1 MEGRL
6 ELLGESAALETV
18 RETIRRLVVRQQV
31 GRRMPS
37 ILIQG
42 ETGTG
47 KGLVAHL
54 IHRQGPRSRGSFVDV
69 NCAAIPETLLEAE
82 LFGFERG
89 AFTDARRA
97 KPGLFQTAH
106 QGTLFLDEV
115 ALLPEALQ
123 AKLLTVLEE
132 RVVRRLGSTHP
143 EPADAWIISATN
155 ADLQS
160 AIKEH
165 RFREDLYHRLAV
177 LTIKLPPLRERE
189 ADILLLAERFL
200 ANVCAEYGLPAKT
213 LSADARERLAAYSWP
228 GNVRELGN
236 VIERAALLADASSVT
251 AHHLELRE
259 DVPVASPPSRGR
271 DASGVGGISMG
282 DAMRDHLLSTL
293 EQTGWNISRTAAM
306 LQISRNTLR
315 ARIER
320 LGLRSGTDPQTTV
333 QRGERNPPLS
343 STPASAGSD
352 SVTLPARPAASS
364 APDAPVLPPI
374 RWQRRRVTLLR
385 AALGVPASEE
395 ERTETSRALELLVD
409 KIRTFGGRVEEFGQT
424 GLDASFGLEPIE
436 DAPRRA
442 ANAAMA
448 ILKAVER
455 AREQHAGI
463 LPVRIA
469 LHTGP
474 YMIGQISGTPQID
487 QAAKREAGVILDA
500 LVQAAEPDSAVVSGA
515 TVPFLER
522 RFALIPAGLVGGP
535 GGQIHRLV
543 GREPDGFGPLARMG
557 KFVGRRSEQELLQ
570 NRWASALRGRGQLVG
585 VVGEPG
591 VGKSRL
597 VREFINALGDGA
609 LVLETSSFALGNP
622 APYLPI
628 VELLR
633 SYFHLDIGEDADVI
647 RRKVSDAIR
656 GLDENLLPA
665 LSALLTLLDVPVPD
679 PAWQSLAPAQRR
691 QRTFDGVK
699 RLMLRETRRRPLL
712 LVFEDTHWNDAETQA
727 LLDSFVDGL
736 PAAHVLVLL
745 TYRPEYSHGWS
756 GKSFYTQLRVDPL
769 QPETAA
775 ELLGDLLGTHP
786 SLQPLTERLIEWTE
800 GNPFFL
806 EESVRALVETGALAG
821 EHGAYWLTM
830 PVSRI
835 QVPATVE
842 EVLAVRIDRLTA
854 EQCRL
859 LQSAAVVGK
868 DVPYPILAAIA
879 DLSEE
884 AIGETLRQLQAA
896 EFLYETSPAPELEY
910 TFKHVLTREVAY
922 ASLAQGKRTLH
933 ARILAVME
941 TLYTDR
947 LEEHIDRLAHHAFQ
961 GHVWDKAVDYLRQA
975 GARASER
982 SAGRD
987 AVGYF
992 DQAFAALAH
1001 LPNTRST
1008 HELDLDLRFEV
1019 RNVLQTQGEF
1029 GPLLAHLQKAEA
1041 LARSLA
1047 DDRQLGWVSA
1057 YLTDYF
1063 RLTGDQDRAIDAGER
1078 ALQIAESLN
1087 DFALQVATYTWLGQA
1102 LHGRGEYRRAAT
1114 LFTKNVESLVGDRLI
1129 ERFGAPQPRSVHSR
1143 TCLVWCLTE
1152 LGEFREGTRRGEEA
1166 LQIAQPLEHPL
1177 SLTTACAGLGYLY
1190 LRQGQVVKAI
1200 SLLERGLE
1208 ATRAANSPLWFPR
1221 VASALGL
1228 AYSRARR
1235 VPGGIALLEDAV
1247 AQGAAMKMMG
1257 AHSLLLISLGE
1268 GYLLAD
1274 RVDDAAVAA
1283 EQALRLAREHVERGN
1298 EARALLLLADIALR
1312 SDPPDTERA
1321 REQAATAL
1329 ARAED
1334 LELRPV
1340 TALCHL
1346 TLGRADRLAG
1356 QKESAARHLS
1366 TAAALFRDMGM
1377 QPWLIEAEREL
1388 QQLP

>member
-6 ELLGESAALETV
+6 ELLGQSAAMETV
-18 RETIRRLVVRQQV
+18 RETIRRLVARQQV
-31 GRRMPS
+31 GRRLPS

-54 IHRQGPRSRGSFVDV
+54 IHRLGPRSRGSFVDV
-69 NCAAIPETLLEAE
+69 NCAAIPEPLLEAE

-123 AKLLTVLEE
+123 AKLLTVIEE
-132 RVVRRLGSTHP
+132 RTVRRLGSTHA
-143 EPADAWIISATN
+143 EPADTWIISATN
-155 ADLQS
+155 ADLTS

-165 RFREDLYHRLAV
+165 HFREDLYHRLAV
-177 LTIKLPPLRERE
+177 LTITLPPLRER
-189 ADILLLAERFL
+189 DDDVLLLAERFL

-213 LSADARERLAAYSWP
+213 LSADARERLAAYAWP

-236 VIERAALLADASSVT
+236 VIERAALLADASAVT
-251 AHHLELRE
+251 ARHLELRE
-259 DVPVASPPSRGR
+259 DLPLAPAPRGR
-271 DASGVGGISMG
+271 EGAGAGGISMG

-293 EQTGWNISRTAAM
+293 EQTGWNISRSAAM

-315 ARIER
+315 ARIEK
-320 LGLRSGTDPQTTV
+320 LGLRGGTDPQATV
-333 QRGERNPPLS
+333 PRGEHGPLRS
-343 STPASAGSD
+343 SIASSAGAD
-352 SVTLPARPAASS
+352 PVTMPTRPAASS
-364 APDAPVLPPI
+364 AADAMALPPI

-385 AALGVPASEE
+385 AALAVTEAEE
-395 ERTETSRALELLVD
+395 ALPETSRALELLVD

-448 ILKAVER
+448 ILKAAER
-455 AREQHAGI
+455 AREQNAEF
-463 LPVRIA
+463 LSVRIA

-474 YMIGQISGTPQID
+474 HMIGQISGALQID
-487 QAAKREAGVILDA
+487 QAAKRQASVVLDA

-522 RFALIPAGLVGGP
+522 RFALVPAGTVGGP
-535 GGQIHRLV
+535 EGQIHRLA
-543 GREPDGFGPLARMG
+543 GREPDGFGPLARLG
-557 KFVGRRSEQELLQ
+557 KFVGRRAEQELLQ

-597 VREFINALGDGA
+597 VREFINALGGGA
-609 LVLETSSFALGNP
+609 LVLETSSIALGNP

-633 SYFHLDIGEDADVI
+633 SYFQLDIGEEADVI
-647 RRKVSDAIR
+647 RRKVSEAIR

-699 RLMLRETRRRPLL
+699 RLLLRETRRRPLL
-712 LVFEDTHWNDAETQA
+712 LLFEDTHWNDAETQA
-727 LLDSFVDGL
+727 LLDSFVEGL

-745 TYRPEYSHGWS
+745 TYRPEYTHGWS
-756 GKSFYTQLRVDPL
+756 GKSYYTQLRVDPL

-775 ELLGDLLGTHP
+775 ELLGDLLGAHP
-786 SLQPLTERLIEWTE
+786 SLHPLTARLIEWTE

-821 EHGAYWLTM
+821 SPGAYRLTM
-830 PVSRI
+830 PVSSI

-842 EVLAVRIDRLTA
+842 EVLAVRIDRLSA

-879 DLSEE
+879 DLSED
-884 AIGETLRQLQAA
+884 AIGETLHQLQAA

-910 TFKHVLTREVAY
+910 TFKHALTREVAY
-922 ASLAQGKRTLH
+922 ASLAQGKRALH

-961 GHVWDKAVDYLRQA
+961 GHVWNKAVDYLRQA

-982 SAGRD
+982 SASRD
-987 AVGYF
+987 AVEYF
-992 DQAFAALAH
+992 EQAFAALAH
-1001 LPNTRST
+1001 LPSTRAVQ
-1008 HELDLDLRFEV
+1008 ELDLDLRFEM
-1019 RNVLQTQGEF
+1019 RNVLQRLGEF
-1029 GPLLAHLQKAEA
+1029 GPLLAHLQQAEA

-1063 RLTGDQDRAIDAGER
+1063 RLTGDQDRAIQAGER
-1078 ALQIAESLN
+1078 ALQMAESLN
-1087 DFALQVATYTWLGQA
+1087 DFALRVATYTWLGQA
-1102 LHGRGEYRRAAT
+1102 LHGRGEYRRAAA
-1114 LFTKNVESLVGDRLI
+1114 LFSKNVESLVGSQLI

-1143 TCLVWCLTE
+1143 TCLVWCMTE
-1152 LGEFREGTRRGEEA
+1152 LGEFHEGTRRGEEA
-1166 LQIAQPLEHPL
+1166 LEIARPLEHPL

-1190 LRQGQVVKAI
+1190 LRQGQVAKAI
-1200 SLLERGLE
+1200 ALLEQGLE
-1208 ATRAANSPLWFPR
+1208 ATRAGNSPLWFPR

-1228 AYSRARR
+1228 AYSRAGRTR
-1235 VPGGIALLEDAV
+1235 EGLAFLEDAV
-1247 AQGAAMKMMG
+1247 EQGAAMKMMG
-1257 AHSLLLISLGE
+1257 AHSLLLVSLGE
-1268 GYLLAD
+1268 GYLHAD
-1274 RVDDAAVAA
+1274 RVDDAMVAA
-1283 EQALRLAREHVERGN
+1283 EQALRLAREHVERGH

-1312 SDPPDTERA
+1312 SNPPATGRA
-1321 REQAATAL
+1321 GEQAAQAL
-1329 ARAED
+1329 ALAED
-1334 LELRPV
+1334 LELRPL
-1340 TALCHL
+1340 TAHCHL
-1346 TLGRADRLAG
+1346 TLGRAHRLAG
-1356 QKESAARHLS
+1356 QTEGAARHL
-1366 TAAALFRDMGM
+1366 TTGAALFREMDMHL
-1377 QPWLIEAEREL
+1377 WLPEAESEL
-1388 QQLP
+1388 ERLG